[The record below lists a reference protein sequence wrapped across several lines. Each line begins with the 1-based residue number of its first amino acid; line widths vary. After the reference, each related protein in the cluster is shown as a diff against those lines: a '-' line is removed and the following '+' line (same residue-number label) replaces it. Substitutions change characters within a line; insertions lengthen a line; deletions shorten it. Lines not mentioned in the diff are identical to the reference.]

1 MVSFAVLKLLSL
13 TRPHLFIFAFVSF
26 ALGDRS
32 PKMMLWFMSKSVL
45 PVFSYS
51 ASECLCKE
59 KEKTNL
65 KIYMYPSV
73 SVLSHS
79 IVPDSFVTPWI
90 IACQAPPSMEFS
102 RQEYWGGL
110 LFPTPGH
117 LPAPGIEPVSPVSP
131 ALQVDSLLLS
141 HQRSPIHWLYVCF
154 SKNVICQFF

>member
-1 MVSFAVLKLLSL
+1 
-13 TRPHLFIFAFVSF
+13 
-26 ALGDRS
+26 
-32 PKMMLWFMSKSVL
+32 MSKSVL

-117 LPAPGIEPVSPVSP
+117 LPDPGIKPMSPVL
-131 ALQVDSLLLS
+131 AG
-141 HQRSPIHWLYVCF
+141 RFFTTATWEAPIQMFILTAVLFTIAKIWKEPKC
-154 SKNVICQFF
+154 